1 MRLGEEFSAAVALP
15 LARPQDEKRLRAAL
29 PLSTSLLVPGLAQL
43 AAIERIREL
52 EDHSRQASAALDSSQ
67 ILLSATLGPDQLADL
82 LLDLAVRSTESNA
95 AFILVEPSVPGE
107 HALHLL
113 ASRSLPASLAGELG
127 SLCHQPGP
135 LLPSE
140 AAIIHEPNSESSL
153 VTAARQAGFGSAVQA
168 PISVDGRIQ
177 GVVMLLKKDGSFAPG
192 HLRACQLS
200 AGRLAFTIKNR
211 RYHEE
216 VFAEYKETLKALVHT
231 MESGASHLNGHS
243 LRVAWIAA
251 ELARELGLPP
261 SEAEGIELAGELH
274 DVGMV
279 GLSEEILFK
288 PGRLTSQEYDLV
300 KHHPTVGAALT
311 APVKLP
317 VPIGPLILHH
327 HERHDG
333 FGYPAGLKG
342 EGIPLGARIL
352 ALGEVF
358 DAMVSS
364 RTYREAL
371 PIAEALNKL
380 HSLAGTQL
388 DPLVVDCFIKIMN
401 GARGRSLY
409 PQNSVER

>member
-1 MRLGEEFSAAVALP
+1 MLF
-15 LARPQDEKRLRAAL
+15 KREN
-29 PLSTSLLVPGLAQL
+29 P
-43 AAIERIREL
+43 
-52 EDHSRQASAALDSSQ
+52 
-67 ILLSATLGPDQLADL
+67 
-82 LLDLAVRSTESNA
+82 
-95 AFILVEPSVPGE
+95 
-107 HALHLL
+107 
-113 ASRSLPASLAGELG
+113 
-127 SLCHQPGP
+127 
-135 LLPSE
+135 
-140 AAIIHEPNSESSL
+140 
-153 VTAARQAGFGSAVQA
+153 
-168 PISVDGRIQ
+168 
-177 GVVMLLKKDGSFAPG
+177 FAPS
-192 HLRACQLS
+192 HVRVCQLNAS
-200 AGRLAFTIKNR
+200 RLAFTIKNR

-243 LRVAWIAA
+243 LRVAWIAGA
-251 ELARELGLPP
+251 LARAIGLSD
-261 SEAEGIELAGELH
+261 SEAQGIQLAGELH

-342 EGIPLGARIL
+342 EAIPLGARIL

-371 PIAEALNKL
+371 SIAAALNQL
-380 HSLAGTQL
+380 GSLAGTQL
-388 DPLVVDCFIKIMN
+388 DPEIVRHFVCLMN
-401 GARGRSLY
+401 TDSARAIQ
-409 PQNSVER
+409 PWKTN